1 MGVIFELNEFSVFGI
16 FWDIVL
22 ENFLYDIIILEF
34 VMENI
39 IYYMYYLILNEEGK
53 IFFINE
59 FYIVVEVFSLG

>member
-1 MGVIFELNEFSVFGI
+1 MEVIFELNEFSVFGI

-22 ENFLYDIIILEF
+22 ENFLYDIIVLEF

>member
-1 MGVIFELNEFSVFGI
+1 MGVIFELNDFSVFGI

>member
-1 MGVIFELNEFSVFGI
+1 MEVIFELNDFSVFGI

-22 ENFLYDIIILEF
+22 ENFLYDIIVLEF

>member
-1 MGVIFELNEFSVFGI
+1 MEVIFELNDFSVFGI

>member
-1 MGVIFELNEFSVFGI
+1 MEVIFELNEFSVFGI

>member
-1 MGVIFELNEFSVFGI
+1 MGVIFELNELSVFGI

-59 FYIVVEVFSLG
+59 FYLVVEVFSLG